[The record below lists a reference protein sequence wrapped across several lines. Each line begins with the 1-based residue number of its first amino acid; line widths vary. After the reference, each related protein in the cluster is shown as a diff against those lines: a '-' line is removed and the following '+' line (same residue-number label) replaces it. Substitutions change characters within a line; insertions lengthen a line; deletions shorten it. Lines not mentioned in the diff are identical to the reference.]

1 MLKLLIDYPTK
12 DEEMEIIR
20 RNTEPGSAK
29 CGKVMTAA
37 EILQMQGFTKSVYA
51 DDKIKAYVT
60 SLVDA
65 SRKPK
70 EYGLDI
76 SGMIEYGAS
85 PRASIWLIMA
95 GKASAVMQGRGYV
108 LPEDIRGIAHDVLR
122 HRILVT
128 FEAEAEGVTSD
139 RIIDLILDKVRV
151 P

>member
-20 RNTEPGSAK
+20 RNTEPGHAHGAK
-29 CGKVMTAA
+29 AMTGA
-37 EILQMQGFTKSVYA
+37 EILKMQAFTKSVYA
-51 DDKIKAYVT
+51 DDKVKKYVT

-65 SRKPK
+65 SRNPK
-70 EYGLDI
+70 EYGLDLA
-76 SGMIEYGAS
+76 GMIEYGAS

-139 RIIDLILDKVRV
+139 RIIDMILDKVRV